1 MCHSSDVSM
10 IVFRSLVTGCVIIR
24 PGTVSETMGCVQ
36 QQQYHWSRVVMRNN
50 FSDVL
55 QTIVRLHQSV
65 INITNTDMIQLNET
79 LVTDDLIDDIMI
91 ETDDTALFVAME
103 VGEAGSSSSGEAVS
117 GVATDKCS

>member
-1 MCHSSDVSM
+1 
-10 IVFRSLVTGCVIIR
+10 
-24 PGTVSETMGCVQ
+24 
-36 QQQYHWSRVVMRNN
+36 MRNN

-55 QTIVRLHQSV
+55 QTIARLHQSV

-117 GVATDKCS
+117 GVATDKCY

>member
-1 MCHSSDVSM
+1 
-10 IVFRSLVTGCVIIR
+10 
-24 PGTVSETMGCVQ
+24 
-36 QQQYHWSRVVMRNN
+36 MRNN

-55 QTIVRLHQSV
+55 QTIARLHQSV

-103 VGEAGSSSSGEAVS
+103 VGEAGSSSSSGEAVS

>member
-1 MCHSSDVSM
+1 
-10 IVFRSLVTGCVIIR
+10 
-24 PGTVSETMGCVQ
+24 
-36 QQQYHWSRVVMRNN
+36 MRNN

-55 QTIVRLHQSV
+55 QTIARLHQSV

>member
-1 MCHSSDVSM
+1 
-10 IVFRSLVTGCVIIR
+10 
-24 PGTVSETMGCVQ
+24 
-36 QQQYHWSRVVMRNN
+36 MRNN

-55 QTIVRLHQSV
+55 QTIARLHQSL

-103 VGEAGSSSSGEAVS
+103 VGEAGSSSSSSEAVS

>member
-1 MCHSSDVSM
+1 
-10 IVFRSLVTGCVIIR
+10 
-24 PGTVSETMGCVQ
+24 
-36 QQQYHWSRVVMRNN
+36 MRNN

-65 INITNTDMIQLNET
+65 ININNTDIIQLNET

>member
-1 MCHSSDVSM
+1 
-10 IVFRSLVTGCVIIR
+10 
-24 PGTVSETMGCVQ
+24 
-36 QQQYHWSRVVMRNN
+36 MRNN

-55 QTIVRLHQSV
+55 QTIARLHQSV

-103 VGEAGSSSSGEAVS
+103 VGEAGSSSSSEAVS

>member
-1 MCHSSDVSM
+1 
-10 IVFRSLVTGCVIIR
+10 
-24 PGTVSETMGCVQ
+24 
-36 QQQYHWSRVVMRNN
+36 MRNN

-65 INITNTDMIQLNET
+65 INITNTDIIQLNET

>member
-1 MCHSSDVSM
+1 
-10 IVFRSLVTGCVIIR
+10 
-24 PGTVSETMGCVQ
+24 
-36 QQQYHWSRVVMRNN
+36 MRNN